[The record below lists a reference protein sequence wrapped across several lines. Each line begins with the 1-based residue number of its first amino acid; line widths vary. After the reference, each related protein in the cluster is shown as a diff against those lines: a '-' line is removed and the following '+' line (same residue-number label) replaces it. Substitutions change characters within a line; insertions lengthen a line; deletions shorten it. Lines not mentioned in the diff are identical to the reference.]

1 MQRLGEILIE
11 KGVLSIS
18 ELHTALETCHRSGAR
33 LGTQLLEFGYVDERV
48 LLEALAKQLSVPSV
62 IKVKLLH
69 SPLEVR
75 RMLPSYAGRRLQAV
89 PFENT
94 KRGIKVAMT
103 NPNDRAALDEIKIFI
118 KQPILPHVATEAA
131 VLAAIEG
138 AEADDG
144 QSWTPDPEISAVKAR
159 RSGDDEGWSR
169 LWEVPRFDPVS
180 LLKARDRTVPQ
191 HEALLALYPSLD
203 PVFTESVSSFEPQI
217 DDENFSEFLNQAEHR
232 DDIGAIIARYAASLY
247 DRVCLFSVHKDVV
260 SGWMARG
267 RSVTLEDLQTFSV
280 PLDRP
285 SLFSDM
291 GHADSYVGAI
301 LENAANNTLMQ
312 VMAEPA
318 PTEVVLV
325 PVRVKKRV
333 VAFVLCDDPGH
344 SAAQEHVD
352 NLVVAGRKAGVAFEV
367 LIMRKKILS

>member
-33 LGTQLLEFGYVDERV
+33 LGTQLLEFGYVDEGV
-48 LLEALAKQLSVPSV
+48 LLEALAKQLGVPSV
-62 IKVKLLH
+62 VKVKLLH
-69 SPLEVR
+69 SPQDAR
-75 RMLPSYAGRRLQAV
+75 RMLPAYAARRLQAV
-89 PFENT
+89 PFEKT

-103 NPNDRAALDEIKIFI
+103 NPNDRAAIDEIKIFI
-118 KQPILPHVATEAA
+118 KSPILPHVATEAA

-138 AEADDG
+138 AEVEEVPPW
-144 QSWTPDPEISAVKAR
+144 SPDIEVSAVKAR

-169 LWEVPRFDPVS
+169 LWEVPRFDAGA
-180 LLKARDRTVPQ
+180 LFKARDRQNPQ
-191 HEALLALYPSLD
+191 HEVLVASYPNLE
-203 PVFTESVSSFEPQI
+203 PVFSESVSSFEPQI
-217 DDENFSEFLNQAEHR
+217 DEDNFSEFLNQAEHR

-301 LENAANNTLMQ
+301 LENAANNTLMR
-312 VMAEPA
+312 VIAEPE
-318 PTEVVLV
+318 PNEVVLV
-325 PVRVKKRV
+325 PVRVRKRV

-344 SAAQEHVD
+344 PAAQEQVEK
-352 NLVVAGRKAGVAFEV
+352 LVVACRKAGVAFEV
-367 LIMRKKILS
+367 LIMRKKIMS